1 MRGLERDEI
10 LKALITQDVG
20 EDLSY
25 YNEILNSTE
34 DNIDYP
40 DILSQT
46 VSKIFRL
53 VLTGKLD
60 PWSVNI
66 SEFKNIFAREK
77 NENFEIA
84 GILISSAWHVLY
96 EKSIYMVQRAI
107 YEGPDSPEEYA
118 EPEDGMDVFNAD
130 DTTIGTM
137 PDLRV
142 PVIHQEEAKVTLK
155 EFLSAMKSVYRN
167 REKKVVEEEPEDIPD
182 IDEDIIARSNTDAVD
197 EGIKDTLQK
206 ISHYMNPFFVEDYWG
221 NTKYERANFILF
233 LLFLER
239 GGKVT
244 LNQEEPFGN
253 IEVIKLF

>member
-1 MRGLERDEI
+1 MRGLERNEI

-20 EDLSY
+20 DDLVY
-25 YNEILNSTE
+25 YNEILNNTE

-40 DILSQT
+40 DIFSQT

-66 SEFKNIFAREK
+66 SEFKNIFSRERG
-77 NENFEIA
+77 ENFEIA

-96 EKSIYMVQRAI
+96 EKSINMVQRAI
-107 YEGPDSPEEYA
+107 TEELDSSDEFSNL
-118 EPEDGMDVFNAD
+118 EDDGDIFNSD

-142 PVIHQEEAKVTLK
+142 PVMHHEAAKVTLK
-155 EFLSAMKSVYRN
+155 EFLSAMKSVYKIKQ
-167 REKKVVEEEPEDIPD
+167 KKIEEEQPGYVPD
-182 IDEDIIARSNTDAVD
+182 IDEDIIARSNTDAV
-197 EGIKDTLQK
+197 EQGIEDTFK
-206 ISHYMNPFFVEDYWG
+206 RISHYMSPFFVEDYWG

-239 GGKVT
+239 AGKVT